1 MMPVP
6 EPPRDIEA
14 QLEAALD
21 VDHPKSACFC
31 VPADCYLIPASID
44 AYVVRRPEGTLVTLH
59 RRLAQAFERSADDMT
74 MAWVLGYPES
84 KPVVV
89 GRCGGQHVTRARA
102 VQARD
107 ADGAVITEAYAS
119 PFGFLETCMAM
130 QSHVPEG
137 GQLAI
142 LLPYESISRRV
153 AMRWVQR

>member
-1 MMPVP
+1 MTPVP

-14 QLEAALD
+14 QLRATID
-21 VDHPKSACFC
+21 VDHPKRACFC
-31 VPADCYLIPASID
+31 VPADQHLIPSSID
-44 AYVVRRPEGTLVTLH
+44 AHVVQRAEGTLVTLH
-59 RRLAQAFERSADDMT
+59 RRLAEAFQRSADDTT
-74 MAWVLGYPES
+74 MAWLLGYPES

-89 GRCGGQHVTRARA
+89 ERCGGQHVTRARA

-142 LLPYESISRRV
+142 LLPFESISRRV